1 MNLSSPDHPSPALRA
16 PSPRLG
22 GGERDGVRGV
32 RSGSRGEVAAVGGP
46 WVLSRPALPVA
57 STLAEVNFLAILSND
72 SAGHTVETPMFFQSH
87 SQIRRLTRRFLAGVL
102 VWVAVLNGRAV
113 QSDDAD
119 QVFFR
124 EGKIPKLRIEVSPA
138 ELAKLNKDA
147 RSFVRCTVRE
157 GDELIYSEVGVHL
170 KGAAGSFRPVND
182 RPALTL
188 NFDKYRE
195 KQKFHGLDKVHLN
208 NSVQD
213 GGYLHE
219 HLASVIFNAGGI
231 PTPRISHARVWLNG
245 RDLGFYVLK
254 EGFDTQFMRN
264 HFGSKAGT
272 FYDGGFCA
280 DVEQRKDRKIGT
292 GTNDQADLKALVA
305 AAREPDLAKRVQRL
319 DETLA
324 VDHFLSFVAM
334 EMMIAHWD
342 GYARNRNNY
351 RLLNPPGA
359 KKIYFLPSG
368 MDQIFGD
375 PNFPVFDSMGGLV
388 TGGLWQLP
396 QTKVQYRDRVTQLL
410 TNVFTAEFLTN
421 ETAKVHARV
430 RPVLAEMNE
439 GAAKNFDN
447 ATRDM
452 NNRLLARIA
461 GIQKQVGIQPM
472 KPVKPAADGTLKLS
486 KWEAQAD
493 SGAPKMA
500 DTADHAGVKA
510 LEITLEKP
518 DRVVA
523 SWRSRVLLDTG
534 KYRFE
539 GKVATKG
546 VVPLKEPTGEGAGLR
561 ISGYARPNQL
571 SGDNEWKKVTFEFDV
586 PAPATEVTLIC
597 ELRAEKGRAWF
608 DLGSLQLV
616 RQN

>member
-1 MNLSSPDHPSPALRA
+1 
-16 PSPRLG
+16 
-22 GGERDGVRGV
+22 
-32 RSGSRGEVAAVGGP
+32 
-46 WVLSRPALPVA
+46 
-57 STLAEVNFLAILSND
+57 
-72 SAGHTVETPMFFQSH
+72 MFFQSH
-87 SQIRRLTRRFLAGVL
+87 GQTRRLTLRLLTGALALFAALAG
-102 VWVAVLNGRAV
+102 RAA
-113 QSDDAD
+113 QPDDAD

-124 EGKIPKLRIEVSPA
+124 DGKIPKLRIEINPA
-138 ELAKLNKDA
+138 ELAKLNKDN

-157 GDELIYSEVGVHL
+157 GDDFIYSEVGVHL

-195 KQKFHGLDKVHLN
+195 KQKFHGLDKLHLN

-213 GGYLHE
+213 GTYLHE
-219 HLASVIFNAGGI
+219 HLASVIFNAGGV

-280 DVEQRKDRKIGT
+280 DLDQKKDRKIGS

-305 AAREPDLAKRVQRL
+305 ASREPDLAKRAVLLNQ
-319 DETLA
+319 TLA
-324 VDHFLSFVAM
+324 VDHFLSVIAM

-351 RLLNPPGA
+351 RLMNPAGA
-359 KKIYFLPSG
+359 NKIYFLPSG

-388 TGGLWQLP
+388 TGAVWQLP
-396 QTKVQYRDRVTQLL
+396 PTKNQYRDRVSFLL

-421 ETAKVHARV
+421 ETARVHARV

-447 ATRDM
+447 TTRDV

-461 GIQKQVGIQPM
+461 GLQKQVGIQPM
-472 KPVKPAADGTLKLS
+472 KPVKPAADGSFKLTQ
-486 KWEAQAD
+486 WESQSDAGEPQMSDKAD
-493 SGAPKMA
+493 RG
-500 DTADHAGVKA
+500 GVKA
-510 LEITLEKP
+510 LEINLDKP
-518 DRVVA
+518 NRVVA
-523 SWRSRVLLDTG
+523 SWRSRVLLNAG

-539 GKVATKG
+539 GKIATKD

-561 ISGYARPNQL
+561 ISGSSRPNQL
-571 SGDNEWKKVTFEFDV
+571 SGDSDWKKITFDFDV
-586 PAPATEVTLIC
+586 PAADTEVTLIC

>member
-1 MNLSSPDHPSPALRA
+1 MFSKSHA
-16 PSPRLG
+16 PP
-22 GGERDGVRGV
+22 
-32 RSGSRGEVAAVGGP
+32 
-46 WVLSRPALPVA
+46 
-57 STLAEVNFLAILSND
+57 
-72 SAGHTVETPMFFQSH
+72 H
-87 SQIRRLTRRFLAGVL
+87 RLTLRLLVGYLAL
-102 VWVAVLNGRAV
+102 LAALAPRAA
-113 QSDDAD
+113 QPDDAD

-124 EGKIPKLRIEVSPA
+124 EGKIPKLRIEISPA
-138 ELAKLNKDA
+138 ELAKLNKDN

-157 GDELIYSEVGVHL
+157 GDDFIYSEVGVHL

-195 KQKFHGLDKVHLN
+195 KQKFHGLDKFHLN

-219 HLASVIFNAGGI
+219 YLSSALFNAAGV

-254 EGFDTQFMRN
+254 EGFDSQFMKQ

-272 FYDGGFCA
+272 FWDGGFCA
-280 DVEQRKDRKIGT
+280 DVDQKKDRKLGH
-292 GTNDQADLKALVA
+292 GTNDQAELKNLVVA
-305 AAREPDLAKRVQRL
+305 SREPDLVKRAQRL
-319 DETLA
+319 TETLA
-324 VDHFLSFVAM
+324 VDHFLSVIAM

-351 RLLNPPGA
+351 RLLVPAGSTQV
-359 KKIYFLPSG
+359 YFLPSG
-368 MDQIFGD
+368 MDQVFGD

-388 TGGLWQLP
+388 TGAVWQIP
-396 QTKVQYRDRVTQLL
+396 QTKLQYRDRVTYLL

-421 ETAKVHARV
+421 EIARVHARV
-430 RPVLAEMNE
+430 RPALAEMNE

-447 ATRDM
+447 STRDM
-452 NNRLLARIA
+452 NNRVLARIA

-472 KPVKPAADGTLKLS
+472 KPLKPAADGSFKLTQ
-486 KWEAQAD
+486 WEAQAD
-493 SGAPKMA
+493 AGEPKMA
-500 DTADHAGVKA
+500 DASDYAGVKA
-510 LEITLEKP
+510 LEINLEKP

-523 SWRSRVLLDTG
+523 SWRSRVLLDAG

-561 ISGYARPNQL
+561 VSGSSRPNQL
-571 SGDNEWKKVTFEFDV
+571 SGDSDWKKISFEFDV
-586 PAPATEVTLIC
+586 PAPDTEVTLVC

>member
-1 MNLSSPDHPSPALRA
+1 MFSKSHA
-16 PSPRLG
+16 PP
-22 GGERDGVRGV
+22 
-32 RSGSRGEVAAVGGP
+32 
-46 WVLSRPALPVA
+46 
-57 STLAEVNFLAILSND
+57 
-72 SAGHTVETPMFFQSH
+72 H
-87 SQIRRLTRRFLAGVL
+87 RLTLRLLVGYLAL
-102 VWVAVLNGRAV
+102 LAALAPRAA
-113 QSDDAD
+113 QPDDAD

-124 EGKIPKLRIEVSPA
+124 EGKIPKLRIEISPA
-138 ELAKLNKDA
+138 ELAKLNKDN

-157 GDELIYSEVGVHL
+157 GDDFIYSEVGVHL

-195 KQKFHGLDKVHLN
+195 KQKFHGLDKLHLN

-213 GGYLHE
+213 GGYLNE
-219 HLASVIFNAGGI
+219 HLASVIFNAGGV
-231 PTPRISHARVWLNG
+231 PAPRISHARVWLNG

-254 EGFDTQFMRN
+254 EGFDSQFLVN
-264 HFGSKAGT
+264 HFGSKAGN

-280 DVEQRKDRKIGT
+280 DVDQRKDRKLGR
-292 GTNDQADLKALVA
+292 GTNDQADLKALVTA
-305 AAREPDLAKRVQRL
+305 SREPDLAKRAKQL
-319 DETLA
+319 DEALA
-324 VDHFLSFVAM
+324 IDQFLSLVAM
-334 EMMIAHWD
+334 EMMTAHWD

-351 RLLNPPGA
+351 RLYNHPA
-359 KKIYFLPSG
+359 VNKIVFLASG
-368 MDQIFGD
+368 MDQLFGD

-388 TGGLWQLP
+388 TGAVWQIP
-396 QTKVQYRDRVTQLL
+396 QTKLQYRDRVTYLL

-421 ETAKVHARV
+421 EIARVHARV
-430 RPVLAEMNE
+430 RPALAEMNE

-447 ATRDM
+447 STRDM
-452 NNRLLARIA
+452 NNRVLARIA

-493 SGAPKMA
+493 AGEPKMA
-500 DTADHAGVKA
+500 DASDYAGVKA
-510 LEITLEKP
+510 LEINLEKP

-523 SWRSRVLLDTG
+523 SWRSRVLLDAG

-561 ISGYARPNQL
+561 VSGSSRPNQL
-571 SGDNEWKKVTFEFDV
+571 SGDSDWKKISFEFDV
-586 PAPATEVTLIC
+586 PAPDTEVTLVC

>member
-1 MNLSSPDHPSPALRA
+1 MFSRPRGPSLR
-16 PSPRLG
+16 LL
-22 GGERDGVRGV
+22 
-32 RSGSRGEVAAVGGP
+32 AVGM
-46 WVLSRPALPVA
+46 AL
-57 STLAEVNFLAILSND
+57 LAACV
-72 SAGHTVETPMFFQSH
+72 
-87 SQIRRLTRRFLAGVL
+87 
-102 VWVAVLNGRAV
+102 GRAASADV
-113 QSDDAD
+113 PD

-124 EGKIPKLRIEVSPA
+124 EGKIPKLRIEISPT
-138 ELAKLNKDA
+138 ELTKLNKDP
-147 RSFVRCTVRE
+147 RNFVRCTVRE
-157 GDELIYSEVGVHL
+157 DDDFIYSEVGVHL

-195 KQKFHGLDKVHLN
+195 KQKFHGLDKLHLN

-213 GGYLHE
+213 STYLHE
-219 HLASVIFNAGGI
+219 HMASVIFNAGGV

-280 DVEQRKDRKIGT
+280 DLDQRKDRKIGS

-305 AAREPDLAKRVQRL
+305 ASREPDLTKRAERL
-319 DETLA
+319 EQTLA
-324 VDHFLSFVAM
+324 VDHFLTVVAL
-334 EMMIAHWD
+334 EMMTAHWD

-351 RLLNPPGA
+351 RLMNPAGVN
-359 KKIYFLPSG
+359 KIYFLPSG

-388 TGGLWQLP
+388 TAGLWQLP
-396 QTKVQYRDRVTQLL
+396 QIKSQYRDRVGALL
-410 TNVFTAEFLTN
+410 TNVFSAEFLTN
-421 ETAKVHARV
+421 ETARVHARV

-447 ATRDM
+447 TTRDV

-461 GIQKQVGIQPM
+461 GIQKQIGIQPM
-472 KPVKPAADGTLKLS
+472 KPVKPAADGSFKLA
-486 KWEAQAD
+486 KWEPQTDA
-493 SGAPKMA
+493 GEPKMA
-500 DTADHAGVKA
+500 GAADYGGVKA
-510 LEITLEKP
+510 LEINLEKP

-523 SWRSRVLLDTG
+523 SWRSRVLLDAG

-546 VVPLKEPTGEGAGLR
+546 VVPLKEPTGAGAGLR
-561 ISGYARPNQL
+561 ISGSSRPNQL
-571 SGDNEWKKVTFEFDV
+571 SGDSDWKKVAFEFDV
-586 PAPATEVTLIC
+586 PAAATEVTLVC
-597 ELRAEKGRAWF
+597 ELRAERGRVWF